1 MDDRVVSE
9 LPAFLALR
17 KVGDAPL
24 TGSGPAPSRL
34 IRDAESALD
43 DDVLQSLR
51 QAVGS
56 TRVPTLSAVPSRV
69 WTMLFTLDMV
79 VLTKT
84 NLATYFAE
92 QEATAVTSVALDD
105 ATVTAVTSQRIF
117 LDTERSDD

>member
-17 KVGDAPL
+17 EVGDAPL
-24 TGSGPAPSRL
+24 TGSGPALSRL

-79 VLTKT
+79 VLTET